1 MHRHAAIVA
10 GLLCSKFDHITNEL
24 KPGSLTLDDF
34 KIDGA
39 VKNFKDPGTTVEE
52 HMDQIM
58 AKEYKAPM
66 FHSKFDVSA
75 YVPKQLSMDA
85 DMLIEATRLQS

>member
-24 KPGSLTLDDF
+24 KPGSLTFDDF

-52 HMDQIM
+52 HLDRIM
-58 AKEYKAPM
+58 AKEYG
-66 FHSKFDVSA
+66 STNVS
-75 YVPKQLSMDA
+75 Q
-85 DMLIEATRLQS
+85 

>member
-1 MHRHAAIVA
+1 MHHHAAIVA

-39 VKNFKDPGTTVEE
+39 VKIFKDPGTTVEE
-52 HMDQIM
+52 HLDRIM
-58 AKEYKAPM
+58 A
-66 FHSKFDVSA
+66 
-75 YVPKQLSMDA
+75 
-85 DMLIEATRLQS
+85 